1 MQAVNPIAQPDAPE
15 DGVDDWNELP
25 LNQEIDAND
34 AHPDPF
40 DSKQSEMSK
49 VPNEDLHVV
58 RSKKEYPCPAY
69 DNFKKFSLEMVCYT
83 LHQNSHGLFDFDSS

>member
-1 MQAVNPIAQPDAPE
+1 MNPIAQPDAPD

-25 LNQEIDAND
+25 LNQEIEADE

-40 DSKQSEMSK
+40 DSRQSEMSK

-58 RSKKEYPCPAY
+58 RS
-69 DNFKKFSLEMVCYT
+69 
-83 LHQNSHGLFDFDSS
+83 